1 MKSSALAFLG
11 ASLLVA
17 TGCDS
22 SRTAVEDTSTA
33 TSTVES
39 TTTTEAISFT
49 RDLTQGNA
57 RFEVRTMGE
66 GPQRQLSIRS
76 YRGSALTS
84 DPVRVAVSGAV
95 RDAVTADLNGNGKP
109 ELYIFTDAASANG
122 GFYGY
127 EFGERGYTPISS
139 PGMISGTAGEG
150 YSGKDTY
157 TLSNGML
164 TRTFPVTSGT
174 ASATPGSPAT
184 TSTATSRTITYTL
197 DPSGKWTMG
206 QVMNGQ

>member
-1 MKSSALAFLG
+1 M
-11 ASLLVA
+11 VA

-39 TTTTEAISFT
+39 TTTTEAVSFS
-49 RDLTQGNA
+49 RDLNQGNA
-57 RFEVRTMGE
+57 RFEVRTTGE
-66 GPQRQLSIRS
+66 GPQRQLTVRS

-84 DPVRVAVSGAV
+84 DPVRVAVNGAV

-109 ELYIFTDAASANG
+109 ELYIFTESASANG

-127 EFGERGYTPISS
+127 EFGERGYTPISG
-139 PGMISGTAGEG
+139 PGMITGTAAEG

-157 TLSNGML
+157 TLSNGTL

-174 ASATPGSPAT
+174 ASSTPGTPA
-184 TSTATSRTITYTL
+184 STATSRTITYTL